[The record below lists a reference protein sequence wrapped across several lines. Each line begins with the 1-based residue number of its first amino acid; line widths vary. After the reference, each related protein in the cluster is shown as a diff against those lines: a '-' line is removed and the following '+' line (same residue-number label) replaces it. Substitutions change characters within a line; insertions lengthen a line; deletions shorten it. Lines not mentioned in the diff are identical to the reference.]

1 MEINIIVDKRQE
13 YKGVKRSDEN
23 RLLCYTIEVKRLI
36 VFFFVLHLNC
46 LVWQRVFKRATC
58 YVLSG

>member
-13 YKGVKRSDEN
+13 YKGEKRSDEN

-46 LVWQRVFKRATC
+46 
-58 YVLSG
+58 